1 MLPYHQSISTSPF
14 NPIPPFTQISTRTLI
29 SFERKETLEKKI
41 ENFKN
46 YPILLLRISKSLIP
60 LFFSLRKSTSTS
72 IFIQFSSINFISREI
87 FSYENNIYTIW
98 KNKKK
103 YITGKLHTK
112 FSSYRNARDF
122 DVKKRQKI
130 SNPSHLSAPHS
141 SPLESIHLFFSLSRF
156 LVKRRDGFSLS
167 VIRRERRK

>member
-29 SFERKETLEKKI
+29 SFERKETLKKKI

-46 YPILLLRISKSLIP
+46 YPILLLRISKSLIS
-60 LFFSLRKSTSTS
+60 LFFSSRKSTSTS
-72 IFIQFSSINFISREI
+72 IFIQFSSTNFISREI

-103 YITGKLHTK
+103 YITGKLQK
-112 FSSYRNARDF
+112 FFSYA
-122 DVKKRQKI
+122 KMPEISTWKRGKRSQILPI
-130 SNPSHLSAPHS
+130 SRPSFVPSWEHS
-141 SPLESIHLFFSLSRF
+141 SLLFSFAVSR
-156 LVKRRDGFSLS
+156 
-167 VIRRERRK
+167 